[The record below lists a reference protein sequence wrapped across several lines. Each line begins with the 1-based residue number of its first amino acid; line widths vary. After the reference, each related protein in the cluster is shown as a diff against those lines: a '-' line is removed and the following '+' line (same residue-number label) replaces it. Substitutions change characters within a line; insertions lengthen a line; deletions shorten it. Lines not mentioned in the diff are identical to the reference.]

1 MMLTDIVSADT
12 TAFDHQLQSKLGSTS
27 DNVRHLFRE
36 SACALSQELKDIR
49 TTASCDE
56 EVVAHWIPGR
66 IEVMGKH
73 TDYAGGN
80 SLVCSTDGRGMT
92 MVSSLTP
99 VGGCPQRK
107 ITITSVLPHGMN
119 HHATHTAAPF
129 LVNGRTVVRHTIN
142 LTEDSYCIDKNDA
155 TAKDWRIYPI
165 TVVRRLEKNFG
176 LYSTDST
183 KEIGYHINIAIS
195 SNLPPASGLST
206 SSAFVTGLFLV
217 LDSHLGI
224 RLSGTYRQAIATE
237 EGNAAYNLSTYLG
250 NIENGTCYT
259 RQITTT
265 LDNEEDTV
273 LLEGT
278 KQGDG
283 VGTFGGSEDHAAI
296 LLGKKHA
303 FRLLSFCPT
312 RPASFA
318 VNFLDG
324 RPNVCNSEDCAEAQ
338 DLNQVVSEFEPPSNL
353 VFVIA
358 YSGARA
364 EKAGKETDASVGYND
379 ASMMAKNAF
388 KAYITCSAAEA
399 DFDEVEKKLQT
410 LADSIRYERKRQ
422 GICRI
427 SPSSGDQIKTCIAS
441 KILSGAKVE
450 ESRSLVER
458 FEQFYD
464 ESELLV
470 PAAAHCLANS
480 DQLHLLGPIVDKSH
494 RMAVNILRNQ
504 IAETAWLPLW
514 ARGIEYQFRTKPTL
528 YIDDSTNHVN
538 LNPQRITAI
547 AASAFGAG
555 FGGSCWALVKRN
567 EAEEFATQWRNAYDD
582 IFPPK
587 DGDLREFF
595 ITEPGPGAFAIK

>member
-1 MMLTDIVSADT
+1 MRLTDIVSADT

-49 TTASCDE
+49 TTASCDDE

-80 SLVCSTDGRGMT
+80 SLVCSTDGRGMA

-99 VGGCPQRK
+99 VGGSPQRK
-107 ITITSVLPHGMN
+107 ITIISVLPHGMG

-237 EGNAAYNLSTYLG
+237 EGNSAYNLSTYLG
-250 NIENGTCYT
+250 SIENGTCYT
-259 RQITTT
+259 RQMTTT

-303 FRLLSFCPT
+303 FRLLSFCP
-312 RPASFA
+312 
-318 VNFLDG
+318 LG
-324 RPNVCNSEDCAEAQ
+324 
-338 DLNQVVSEFEPPSNL
+338 
-353 VFVIA
+353 
-358 YSGARA
+358 
-364 EKAGKETDASVGYND
+364 
-379 ASMMAKNAF
+379 
-388 KAYITCSAAEA
+388 
-399 DFDEVEKKLQT
+399 
-410 LADSIRYERKRQ
+410 
-422 GICRI
+422 
-427 SPSSGDQIKTCIAS
+427 
-441 KILSGAKVE
+441 
-450 ESRSLVER
+450 
-458 FEQFYD
+458 
-464 ESELLV
+464 LLR
-470 PAAAHCLANS
+470 
-480 DQLHLLGPIVDKSH
+480 LL
-494 RMAVNILRNQ
+494 
-504 IAETAWLPLW
+504 
-514 ARGIEYQFRTKPTL
+514 
-528 YIDDSTNHVN
+528 
-538 LNPQRITAI
+538 
-547 AASAFGAG
+547 
-555 FGGSCWALVKRN
+555 
-567 EAEEFATQWRNAYDD
+567 
-582 IFPPK
+582 
-587 DGDLREFF
+587 
-595 ITEPGPGAFAIK
+595 

>member
-1 MMLTDIVSADT
+1 
-12 TAFDHQLQSKLGSTS
+12 
-27 DNVRHLFRE
+27 
-36 SACALSQELKDIR
+36 
-49 TTASCDE
+49 
-56 EVVAHWIPGR
+56 
-66 IEVMGKH
+66 MGKH

-107 ITITSVLPHGMN
+107 ITIISILPHGMG
-119 HHATHTAAPF
+119 HHATHTSAPF

-142 LTEDSYCIDKNDA
+142 LTEDKYCIDKNDA

-176 LYSTDST
+176 LYFADST

-224 RLSGTYRQAIATE
+224 RLSETYRQAIGTE
-237 EGNAAYNLSTYLG
+237 EGNSAYNLSTYLG

-259 RQITTT
+259 RQMMTT
-265 LDNEEDTV
+265 LDNEEETI

-324 RPNVCNSEDCAEAQ
+324 RPNVCNSEDCPETQ
-338 DLNQVVSEFEPPSNL
+338 DLNQVVSEFELPSNL

-364 EKAGKETDASVGYND
+364 EKAGQETDASVGYND

-388 KAYITCSAAEA
+388 KAYITCSAAQA
-399 DFDEVEKKLQT
+399 DFDDVERKLQT
-410 LADSIRYERKRQ
+410 LADSIRYEWKKQ
-422 GICRI
+422 GIRRS
-427 SPSSGDQIKTCIAS
+427 SPSSGDQIKKSIAS

-494 RMAVNILRNQ
+494 TMAVNILRNQ

-514 ARGIEYQFRTKPTL
+514 ARGIEHQFRTKPTL
-528 YIDDSTNHVN
+528 YVDDSTNQNVN
-538 LNPQRITAI
+538 ETTKTPQRITAI

-555 FGGSCWALVKRN
+555 FGGSCWALVKRD

-582 IFPPK
+582 TFSPK
-587 DGDLREFF
+587 DDDLREFF
-595 ITEPGPGAFAIK
+595 ITEPGPGALAIK